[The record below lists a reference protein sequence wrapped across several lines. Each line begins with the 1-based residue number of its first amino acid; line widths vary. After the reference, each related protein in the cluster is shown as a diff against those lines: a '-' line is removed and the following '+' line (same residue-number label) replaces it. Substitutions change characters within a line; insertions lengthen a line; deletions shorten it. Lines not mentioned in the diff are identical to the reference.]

1 MSIQFGSASAVT
13 AQVAQGAH
21 PQQPSFPMTMSVWF
35 YSNRTTGREPL
46 FSFYCTDN
54 DTGDFFEL
62 ALSMLS
68 NATATSRRVEA
79 VCYDGVVGVTRA
91 QTATGVGAGWSTNSW
106 VHAAGVFQGASRVAY
121 LNGGFTGTN
130 TTSYSDP
137 SKNISDILVN
147 LNYDNTSF
155 QGNGHNATGQL
166 VSMAEAA
173 IWDVALTTDEILS
186 LSKGVKPKT
195 IRPESLI
202 FYSPLVRGGSSS
214 VPDETGNAPLTTYNF
229 AIEYTPTYT
238 DHTRRYG

>member
-1 MSIQFGSASAVT
+1 MSISFGSAVAVT
-13 AQVAQGAH
+13 GQVAQGAH
-21 PQQPSFPMTMSVWF
+21 PQPPSLPMTMSVWF

-46 FSFYCTDN
+46 FSFSCIDN
-54 DTGDFFEL
+54 DAEDVFEL

-68 NATATSRRVEA
+68 NATTTNRRVEA
-79 VCYDGVVGVTRA
+79 VIYNLAVGTTRA

-106 VHAAGVFQGASRVAY
+106 VHAAGVFQTASRVAY

-130 TTSYSDP
+130 TTSYSNP
-137 SKNISDILVN
+137 SNISDILVN
-147 LNYDNTSF
+147 LNYDNVSL

-166 VSMAEAA
+166 VRMAEAA
-173 IWDVALTTDEILS
+173 VWDAALTTDEILA

-214 VPDETGNAPLTTYNF
+214 VPDETGNAPLTAYNLST
-229 AIEYTPTYT
+229 EYTPTYT

>member
-1 MSIQFGSASAVT
+1 MSISFGSAVAVT
-13 AQVAQGAH
+13 GQVAQGAH
-21 PQQPSFPMTMSVWF
+21 PQPPSLPMTMSVWF
-35 YSNRTTGREPL
+35 YSNRTAGREPL
-46 FSFYCTDN
+46 FSFTCIDN
-54 DTGDFFEL
+54 DAEDVFEL

-68 NATATSRRVEA
+68 NATTTNRRVEA
-79 VCYDGVVGVTRA
+79 VIYNLAAGTTRA

-106 VHAAGVFQGASRVAY
+106 VHAAGVFQTASRVAY

-130 TTSYSDP
+130 TTSYSNP
-137 SKNISDILVN
+137 SNISDILVN
-147 LNYDNTSF
+147 LNYDNVSL

-173 IWDVALTTDEILS
+173 IWDAALTTDEILA

-214 VPDETGNAPLTTYNF
+214 VPDETGNAPLTTYNLTT
-229 AIEYTPTYT
+229 EYTPTYT